1 MKVII
6 NSIQGEDADA
16 IERLMREVSE
26 VDVLPHF
33 SQLGKDTYLNEII
46 PEVTQVM
53 CNASF
58 VGAKALLND
67 ELIGFALLRDGNYL
81 THLFVAKSAQGKGVG
96 RQLLD
101 TVLASTSAAQISLC
115 SSLNAASFYLTLG
128 FQAAGQEAQKNGI
141 RYIPMR
147 LDRT

>member
-1 MKVII
+1 MKI
-6 NSIQGEDADA
+6 NINAIQGEDADA

-26 VDVLPHF
+26 ADVLPNF

-53 CNASF
+53 CNANF
-58 VGAKALLND
+58 VGAKALING

-115 SSLNAASFYLTLG
+115 SSLNAASFYLALG
-128 FQAAGQEAQKNGI
+128 FQATGQEAQKNGI
-141 RYIPMR
+141 RFVPMK

>member
-1 MKVII
+1 MKITI
-6 NSIQGEDADA
+6 NAIQGEDADA

-26 VDVLPHF
+26 ADVLPNF
-33 SQLGKDTYLNEII
+33 SQLGKETYLNGII

-53 CNASF
+53 CNANF
-58 VGAKALLND
+58 VGAKALLNG

-115 SSLNAASFYLTLG
+115 SSLNAVSFYLALG
-128 FQAAGQEAQKNGI
+128 FQATGQEAQKNGI
-141 RYIPMR
+141 RFVPMK

>member
-1 MKVII
+1 MKIII
-6 NSIQGEDADA
+6 NAIQGEDADA

-26 VDVLPHF
+26 ADVLPNF

-53 CNASF
+53 CNANF
-58 VGAKALLND
+58 VGAKALING

-96 RQLLD
+96 RQLVD

-115 SSLNAASFYLTLG
+115 SSLSAASFYLALG
-128 FQAAGQEAQKNGI
+128 FQATGQEAQKNGI
-141 RYIPMR
+141 RFVPMK

>member
-1 MKVII
+1 MKITI
-6 NSIQGEDADA
+6 NAIQGEDADA

-26 VDVLPHF
+26 ADVLPNF

-53 CNASF
+53 CNANF
-58 VGAKALLND
+58 VGAKALING

-115 SSLNAASFYLTLG
+115 SSLNAASFYLALG
-128 FQAAGQEAQKNGI
+128 FQATGQEAQKNGI
-141 RYIPMR
+141 RFVPMK

>member
-1 MKVII
+1 MKITI
-6 NSIQGEDADA
+6 NAIQGEDANA

-26 VDVLPHF
+26 ADVLPHF
-33 SQLGKDTYLNEII
+33 SQLGRDTYLNEIL
-46 PEVTQVM
+46 PGVTQVM
-53 CNASF
+53 CNANF
-58 VGAKALLND
+58 VGAKALLNG

-101 TVLASTSAAQISLC
+101 TVLASTSAAQVSLC
-115 SSLNAASFYLTLG
+115 SSLNAASFYLALG
-128 FQAAGQEAQKNGI
+128 FQATGQEAQKNGI
-141 RYIPMR
+141 RFVPMR

>member
-1 MKVII
+1 
-6 NSIQGEDADA
+6 
-16 IERLMREVSE
+16 MREVSE
-26 VDVLPHF
+26 ADVLPHF
-33 SQLGKDTYLNEII
+33 SQLGKDTYLNEIL

-53 CNASF
+53 CNANF
-58 VGAKALLND
+58 VGAKALLNG

-101 TVLASTSAAQISLC
+101 TVLASTSAAQVSLC
-115 SSLNAASFYLTLG
+115 SSLNAASFYLALG
-128 FQAAGQEAQKNGI
+128 FQATGQEAQKNGI
-141 RYIPMR
+141 RFVPMR

>member
-1 MKVII
+1 MKVTI
-6 NSIQGEDADA
+6 NAIQAEDADA
-16 IERLMREVSE
+16 IERLMCEVSE

-33 SQLGKDTYLNEII
+33 SQLGRDTYLNEII

-53 CNASF
+53 CNANF
-58 VGAKALLND
+58 VGAKALLNG

-81 THLFVAKSAQGKGVG
+81 THLFVAKSAQGKGIG
-96 RQLLD
+96 GQLLD

-115 SSLNAASFYLTLG
+115 SSLNAASFYIALG
-128 FQAAGQEAQKNGI
+128 FQATGQEAQRNGI
-141 RYIPMR
+141 RFIPMR

>member
-1 MKVII
+1 MKVTIKA
-6 NSIQGEDADA
+6 IQGEDADT

-26 VDVLPHF
+26 ADVLPHF
-33 SQLGKDTYLNEII
+33 SQLGKDTYLNEIL

-53 CNASF
+53 CNANF
-58 VGAKALLND
+58 VGAKALLNG

-101 TVLASTSAAQISLC
+101 TVLASTSAAQVSLC
-115 SSLNAASFYLTLG
+115 SSLNAASFYTALG
-128 FQAAGQEAQKNGI
+128 FQATGQEAQKNGI
-141 RYIPMR
+141 RFIPMR